1 MTMDPSLYSQLRRLD
16 HRLQLVVLAIPFVL
30 LGAAGY
36 GFWLGPPARELLA
49 QRGSRA
55 LLEETLTGGEAITGE
70 LARIRGAVEGL
81 EQQIY
86 GKGMNRPMNQL
97 EAEIIERLQEV
108 SSREHVQLVGIRPK
122 PKRRL
127 RGFLESPIQVEITG
141 TYRDIGRWLWALS
154 AELGFV
160 VVTEYDLRPV
170 RLQDDSP
177 LMMKLTLVSY
187 RSMDP

>member
-1 MTMDPSLYSQLRRLD
+1 MTMDSSLYSQLRRLD

-55 LLEETLTGGEAITGE
+55 RLEETLTGGEAITGE
-70 LARIRGAVEGL
+70 LARMRGAVEGL
-81 EQQIY
+81 EQQLY

-108 SSREHVQLVGIRPK
+108 SSREHVQLVGIRPE

-127 RGFLESPIQVEITG
+127 RDFLESPIQVEITG

-154 AELGFV
+154 SELGFV